1 MPRKRPLNNL
11 ITTHSDIP
19 IMRTIQLGQSKLRV
33 SRLIYGSEPFNLKK
47 GPDGER
53 TQGDKT
59 PEQAAEILKEALE
72 LGINVWDTS
81 DDYGTH
87 PHIREALTRV
97 IRSDVVIADKS
108 NALTEK
114 DGWAAL
120 EYSKQSLGTDYV
132 DIMFLHN
139 VMHVAV
145 DRTDSTGQ
153 PYRSGTLKD
162 RMGAL
167 GAWVEAKESGMVRAT
182 ALSTHNTKVLRQVLD
197 VPEIDVVC
205 TTLNMAGA
213 VIEDGTLEEHLEAI
227 RALKE
232 DGRGVYVIKVLNA
245 GRLRNSAADAVR
257 WAYQFH
263 EIVDAWNIGM
273 YDMNDVW
280 SNLDMMEECL
290 P

>member
-1 MPRKRPLNNL
+1 
-11 ITTHSDIP
+11 
-19 IMRTIQLGQSKLRV
+19 MRTIQLGQSKLKV

-47 GPDGER
+47 GPDGAR
-53 TQGDKT
+53 NQGDKT

-72 LGINVWDTS
+72 LGVNVWDTS

-97 IRSDVVIADKS
+97 KRSDVFIADKS

-120 EYSKQSLGTDYV
+120 EYSNRSLGTDYV

-139 VMHVAV
+139 VMNVAV
-145 DRTDSTGQ
+145 DRKNSTGQ
-153 PYRSGTLKD
+153 PFRSGTLKD

-167 GAWVEAKESGMVRAT
+167 GAWVEAKESGTVRAT
-182 ALSTHNTKVLRQVLD
+182 ALSTHSTKVLRQVLG

-213 VIEDGTLEEHLEAI
+213 VIEDGTLEEHIQAI
-227 RALKE
+227 HDLKK
-232 DGRGVYVIKVLNA
+232 DGRGIYVIKVLHA
-245 GRLRNSAADAVR
+245 GRLRSSAAGAVR

-280 SNLDMMEECL
+280 SNLGMMEECL
-290 P
+290 PP

>member
-1 MPRKRPLNNL
+1 
-11 ITTHSDIP
+11 
-19 IMRTIQLGQSKLRV
+19 MRTIQLGQSKLRV

-59 PEQAAEILKEALE
+59 PKQAAEILKEALE
-72 LGINVWDTS
+72 LGVNVWDTS

-97 IRSDVVIADKS
+97 KRSDVVIADKS

-145 DRTDSTGQ
+145 DRNTSTGQ

-167 GAWVEAKESGMVRAT
+167 GAWVEAKESGTVRAT

-227 RALKE
+227 NALKE

-257 WAYQFH
+257 WAFQFH

-290 P
+290 PQ